1 VESDSQTSRVIVALV
16 LRPSSNLLGS
26 SRATHRASLRAE
38 RLKSLWQVTRALR
51 LLVSSVTSMVVDAA
65 LLCGLPLAYLAAA
78 YLTIDLPAR
87 WFAHRGAYGRFG
99 ALLFLAAAAVAATGI
114 VRAVQESPPIAPVR
128 PKFARAMLALSWVA
142 AVLCTIGDLAMP

>member
-1 VESDSQTSRVIVALV
+1 M

-51 LLVSSVTSMVVDAA
+51 LLVSSVTSTVVDAT

-99 ALLFLAAAAVAATGI
+99 ALLFLAAVAVAATGI
-114 VRAVQESPPIAPVR
+114 VRAVQDSPPIAPVR